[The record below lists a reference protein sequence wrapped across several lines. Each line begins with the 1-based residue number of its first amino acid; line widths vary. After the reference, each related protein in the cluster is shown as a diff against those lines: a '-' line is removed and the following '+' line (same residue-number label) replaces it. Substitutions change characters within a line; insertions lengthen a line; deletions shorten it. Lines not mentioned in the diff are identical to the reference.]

1 MILHPFGT
9 MRVFPGL
16 SVRHPGPLALRS
28 ATRLDRVEWHN
39 DVLGEV
45 AMEVGMGSYLQGA
58 HVAHVTV
65 RLALLIGDGTRFHL
79 QYISVGEM
87 ESHIRGE
94 TPVMLAGQIEIDPEN
109 AAYAWLN
116 RVQLVGRG
124 MLTMDPVCQTY
135 EMAFVGDR
143 PA

>member
-1 MILHPFGT
+1 M
-9 MRVFPGL
+9 
-16 SVRHPGPLALRS
+16 
-28 ATRLDRVEWHN
+28 DRVEWHN

-65 RLALLIGDGTRFHL
+65 RLALLTGDGTRFHF

-94 TPVMLAGQIEIDPEN
+94 TPVMLAGQIEIDPED

-135 EMAFVGDR
+135 EMAFVGDP